1 MISVIR
7 LGRRAR
13 SLSTDGTTDCAAL
26 APGAM
31 SICRAALP
39 TPGAAMFSAAITPA
53 QNRVGSLSPGSTD
66 SHALLDV
73 SPDVDQS
80 RSMQVFPQPAGATTT
95 TSLAAVSSET
105 RSSSAWRTTLPAL
118 AAGGRSAER
127 TISAFDDSGSDC
139 LDPARRRRQ
148 TFALIGP
155 AELRSG

>member
-1 MISVIR
+1 MIRVIR
-7 LGRRAR
+7 LGWRAR
-13 SLSTDGTTDCAAL
+13 SLSTDGTTDIAVL

-80 RSMQVFPQPAGATTT
+80 RSMHVLPQPAGATTT
-95 TSLAAVSSET
+95 TSLAAASSES
-105 RSSSAWRTTLPAL
+105 RSSSSWRTMLPAR
-118 AAGGRSAER
+118 ATGGRSAER
-127 TISAFDDSGSDC
+127 TISASDEAGSDC
-139 LDPARRRRQ
+139 LDPAGRRLQ
-148 TFALIGP
+148 NFVLTG
-155 AELRSG
+155 

>member
-13 SLSTDGTTDCAAL
+13 SLSTDGTTDCAVL
-26 APGAM
+26 APGAV

-53 QNRVGSLSPGSTD
+53 QNRVGSLSPCSTD

-80 RSMQVFPQPAGATTT
+80 RSTQVLPEPAGATTT
-95 TSLAAVSSET
+95 TSLAAASSDSW
-105 RSSSAWRTTLPAL
+105 SSSAWRTTLPTR

-127 TISAFDDSGSDC
+127 TISASDEAGANC
-139 LDPARRRRQ
+139 LDPATRRRQ
-148 TFALIGP
+148 NFTLIGP
-155 AELRSG
+155 AE

>member
-26 APGAM
+26 ARGAM

-66 SHALLDV
+66 SHALLDA
-73 SPDVDQS
+73 SPDADQS
-80 RSMQVFPQPAGATTT
+80 RSTQVFPQPAGATTT
-95 TSLAAVSSET
+95 TTLAADSSES
-105 RSSSAWRTTLPAL
+105 RSSSAWRTTLPAG

-127 TISAFDDSGSDC
+127 TISASDEAGATC
-139 LDPARRRRQ
+139 LDPAGRRRQ
-148 TFALIGP
+148 NLMPTGS
-155 AELRSG
+155 AE